1 MKTKVIL
8 SATLFALCGVV
19 GAQTVTEITD
29 PAKIAEIER
38 HAQQLSSG
46 QTTTT
51 GSGEHMDGMHHK
63 RMHARHMRHAKKMKA
78 ARAAQADAAASD
90 TPMATPAK

>member
-19 GAQTVTEITD
+19 GAQTVTESTD

-38 HAQQLSSG
+38 HAQQLSSS
-46 QTTTT
+46 QMSS

-63 RMHARHMRHAKKMKA
+63 KMHARHMRHAKKMKA
-78 ARAAQADAAASD
+78 AQADAAASD
-90 TPMATPAK
+90 TPMAEPAK